1 MSEQEFHEVRD
12 NIKDIFE
19 RIDITLMYDNP
30 DINNF
35 EALQLPYQA
44 HTLVKNQVWECVNPD
59 LFAIFWLLS
68 VDNIYIPTVLYEY

>member
-1 MSEQEFHEVRD
+1 MSDLEFAEVRD

-35 EALQLPYQA
+35 DTLQLPFMA
-44 HTLVKNQVWECVNPD
+44 HTLVKN
-59 LFAIFWLLS
+59 
-68 VDNIYIPTVLYEY
+68 